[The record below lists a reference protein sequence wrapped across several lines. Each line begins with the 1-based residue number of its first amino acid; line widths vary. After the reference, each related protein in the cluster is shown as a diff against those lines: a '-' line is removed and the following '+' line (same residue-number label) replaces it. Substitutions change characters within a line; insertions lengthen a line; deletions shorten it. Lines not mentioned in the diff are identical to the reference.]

1 MVHNQI
7 SSVSPR
13 DSWEPFLIIAIAM
26 ASEPSQVS
34 TEAILEEIYNSI
46 GGSLFCLKIVGNGC
60 DMREPNTILRYFET
74 NLRQKRCVC
83 VVALPCSARNYME
96 RLPCATNLFHFCTQQ
111 MFRARWRG
119 LELPKESMVPR
130 KKLFKCWKSCLAKGW
145 RCEKR
150 LRSLVSVSCN
160 QCFVGLP
167 RLAPVLCI
175 LSRSVE
181 ENTTWWRG
189 SSGGVVNEM
198 SNCLNCC
205 ATILCESVIGLLSA
219 RSPRQSGWKPENDMK
234 LWCEV
239 LCGADESTGHL
250 CVSSVSCPKLI
261 CPAHTL
267 E

>member
-1 MVHNQI
+1 M
-7 SSVSPR
+7 
-13 DSWEPFLIIAIAM
+13 
-26 ASEPSQVS
+26 S
-34 TEAILEEIYNSI
+34 TEAILEEIIPLGHRGPQNCWERVWHE
-46 GGSLFCLKIVGNGC
+46 GPTPFW
-60 DMREPNTILRYFET
+60 DILRQT
-74 NLRQKRCVC
+74 CVRSGVCVC
-83 VVALPCSARNYME
+83 VPQCVCVCGRPPLLRKKLE
-96 RLPCATNLFHFCTQQ
+96 RLPCTTNLFHFCTQQ

-130 KKLFKCWKSCLAKGW
+130 KKRVKCWKSCLAKGW

-219 RSPRQSGWKPENDMK
+219 CSPRQSGWKPENDMK